1 MTTTLVSI
9 LIWFC
14 ALGCAVLGGLYFAF
28 SVFIMKALEQVG
40 PAGIVAMNSINVV
53 ILRSLFMPIFFTT
66 TLASAVLAVVGF
78 MELNQPRGVY
88 LAAGGVIYVLG
99 MFLVTVIFN
108 VPLNN
113 ALAVGGEA
121 NWTRYLTS
129 WTTWNHVRT
138 LSCVVAAALFIVAMK
153 KAPEPAPDVTRAV
166 KLEPPSLLS

>member
-1 MTTTLVSI
+1 MTNTLVTI

-40 PAGIVAMNSINVV
+40 MAGIVAMNSINVV

-66 TLASAVLAVVGF
+66 TAASAVLAAVGF
-78 MELNQPRGVY
+78 LEWNQPRGVY
-88 LAAGGVIYVLG
+88 LVAGGVVYVAG
-99 MFLVTVIFN
+99 MFLVTMFFN

-113 ALAVGGEA
+113 ALAAGGEA
-121 NWTRYLTS
+121 NWTRYLAS

-138 LSCVVAAALFIVAMK
+138 VSCIVAAALFIIALK
-153 KAPEPAPDVTRAV
+153 HAPERATAAA
-166 KLEPPSLLS
+166 KLEPPSLLR

>member
-1 MTTTLVSI
+1 MTNLLISI

-66 TLASAVLAVVGF
+66 TLASAILAVVGF
-78 MELNQPRGVY
+78 FEIHQPRGIY
-88 LAAGGVIYVLG
+88 LATGGIVYVAG
-99 MFLVTVIFN
+99 MFLVTMIFN

-138 LSCVVAAALFIVAMK
+138 LSCVVAAAMFIIALK
-153 KAPEPAPDVTRAV
+153 KAPEVAPEATRA
-166 KLEPPSLLS
+166 LRTEPPSLLS